1 MKRKNFIAVAAIV
14 LIAVIALVI
23 LMLEKNNSE
32 FRIQNSEL
40 SVTAE
45 PDKTEPQVTPDVIE
59 VEQAEAPAAEQ
70 KKEITAEETAIPAEE
85 ETEKP
90 AAEATETITAEATEK
105 PAAEATEKPT
115 AEATETTAEDEAKE
129 QPFLVQITED
139 DPSIGYVLVR
149 MPNPIGLLPLPQE
162 GEYKK
167 TIRVAMPDGSE
178 YVNVLHIT
186 PNGFWMENANCE
198 GQDCVKQGEVTLE
211 NREERILWNMIIC
224 LPHQLSAE
232 LITREEAEQMLR

>member
-1 MKRKNFIAVAAIV
+1 MKRKHIICLVAVAIIVIAAIV
-14 LIAVIALVI
+14 LL
-23 LMLEKNNSE
+23 LTQKDNSE

-59 VEQAEAPAAEQ
+59 VEQTEASAAEQ
-70 KKEITAEETAIPAEE
+70 KEETTAEETAIPAAE
-85 ETEKP
+85 ETEKTSAEETEAP
-90 AAEATETITAEATEK
+90 AAEDKEKTAEE
-105 PAAEATEKPT
+105 
-115 AEATETTAEDEAKE
+115 ETKASAEDEAKE

-186 PNGFWMENANCE
+186 TNGFWMEHANCE
-198 GQDCVKQGEVTLE
+198 GQDCMKQGEVTLE

-232 LITREEAEQMLR
+232 LITREEAEQMLK

>member
-14 LIAVIALVI
+14 LIAVIALVV

-59 VEQAEAPAAEQ
+59 AEQTEAPAVEQ
-70 KKEITAEETAIPAEE
+70 KEETTAEETAIPAAE
-85 ETEKP
+85 ETEKTSAEETEAP
-90 AAEATETITAEATEK
+90 AAEDMEKTAEE
-105 PAAEATEKPT
+105 
-115 AEATETTAEDEAKE
+115 ETKASAEDEAKE

-186 PNGFWMENANCE
+186 TNGFWMEHANCE

>member
-1 MKRKNFIAVAAIV
+1 MKRKSFIAVAAIV
-14 LIAVIALVI
+14 LIAVIALVV

-90 AAEATETITAEATEK
+90 AAEATETIAAEATEK
-105 PAAEATEKPT
+105 PA

-186 PNGFWMENANCE
+186 TNGFWMEHANCE

-232 LITREEAEQMLR
+232 LITREEAEQMLK

>member
-1 MKRKNFIAVAAIV
+1 M
-14 LIAVIALVI
+14 
-23 LMLEKNNSE
+23 
-32 FRIQNSEL
+32 
-40 SVTAE
+40 
-45 PDKTEPQVTPDVIE
+45 TPDVIE
-59 VEQAEAPAAEQ
+59 VEQTEAPAAEQ
-70 KKEITAEETAIPAEE
+70 KKETTAEETAIQAEE
-85 ETEKP
+85 ETEKTSAEETEAP
-90 AAEATETITAEATEK
+90 AAEDMEKTAEE
-105 PAAEATEKPT
+105 
-115 AEATETTAEDEAKE
+115 ETKASAEDEAKE

-186 PNGFWMENANCE
+186 TNGFWMEHANCE

-232 LITREEAEQMLR
+232 LITREEAEQMLK

>member
-1 MKRKNFIAVAAIV
+1 MKRKHIICLAAIAIIIIAAVV
-14 LIAVIALVI
+14 LL
-23 LMLEKNNSE
+23 LTQKNHSE

-45 PDKTEPQVTPDVIE
+45 SNETKPQVTPDVIE
-59 VEQAEAPAAEQ
+59 AEQTEAPAVEQ
-70 KKEITAEETAIPAEE
+70 TEETTAEETEMPAAEETENPAEE
-85 ETEKP
+85 ETR
-90 AAEATETITAEATEK
+90 
-105 PAAEATEKPT
+105 
-115 AEATETTAEDEAKE
+115 E

-149 MPNPIGLLPLPQE
+149 MPNPVGLLPLPQE

-178 YVNVLHIT
+178 YINVLHIT

-232 LITREEAEQMLR
+232 LITREEAEQMLK

>member
-1 MKRKNFIAVAAIV
+1 MKKKDFIAVGAIV
-14 LIAVIALVI
+14 LIAVIALVV

-32 FRIQNSEL
+32 FRNQNSEL

-45 PDKTEPQVTPDVIE
+45 PNETEPQVTPDVIE
-59 VEQAEAPAAEQ
+59 VEQTEAPVVETEVPTAAETE
-70 KKEITAEETAIPAEE
+70 KAAVGETEAPTAEET
-85 ETEKP
+85 ETS
-90 AAEATETITAEATEK
+90 
-105 PAAEATEKPT
+105 
-115 AEATETTAEDEAKE
+115 AEDEAKE

-149 MPNPIGLLPLPQE
+149 MPNPVGLLPLPQE

-186 PNGFWMENANCE
+186 TNGFWMENANCQ
-198 GQDCVKQGEVTLE
+198 GQDCMKQGEVTLE

-232 LITREEAEQMLR
+232 LITREEAEQMLK

>member
-1 MKRKNFIAVAAIV
+1 MKRKHIICLVAAIV
-14 LIAVIALVI
+14 LIAVIALVV

-59 VEQAEAPAAEQ
+59 VEQTEAPAAEQ
-70 KKEITAEETAIPAEE
+70 KEEITAEETAIPAEE

-90 AAEATETITAEATEK
+90 AAEATETIA
-105 PAAEATEKPT
+105 

-162 GEYKK
+162 GAR
-167 TIRVAMPDGSE
+167 TGCR
-178 YVNVLHIT
+178 
-186 PNGFWMENANCE
+186 
-198 GQDCVKQGEVTLE
+198 
-211 NREERILWNMIIC
+211 RR
-224 LPHQLSAE
+224 
-232 LITREEAEQMLR
+232 

>member
-14 LIAVIALVI
+14 LIAVIALVV

-40 SVTAE
+40 SVTTE

-59 VEQAEAPAAEQ
+59 AEQTEAPAVEQ
-70 KKEITAEETAIPAEE
+70 KEETTAEETAIPAAE

-90 AAEATETITAEATEK
+90 AAEDKEKTAEE
-105 PAAEATEKPT
+105 
-115 AEATETTAEDEAKE
+115 ETKASAEDEAKE

-186 PNGFWMENANCE
+186 TNGFWMEHANCE

>member
-1 MKRKNFIAVAAIV
+1 MHHPQPAQLPPV
-14 LIAVIALVI
+14 
-23 LMLEKNNSE
+23 
-32 FRIQNSEL
+32 
-40 SVTAE
+40 SVTE
-45 PDKTEPQVTPDVIE
+45 EE
-59 VEQAEAPAAEQ
+59 V
-70 KKEITAEETAIPAEE
+70 KKLQAEETRTREEKTKALTSAEKEQAALKESEDHLRADILDCLANAAVETAPQNPEDLDQLIQKLFAAAEDMEKTAEE
-85 ETEKP
+85 ETK
-90 AAEATETITAEATEK
+90 AS
-105 PAAEATEKPT
+105 
-115 AEATETTAEDEAKE
+115 AEDEAKE

-149 MPNPIGLLPLPQE
+149 MPNPVGLLPLPQE

-178 YVNVLHIT
+178 YINVLHIT

>member
-14 LIAVIALVI
+14 LIAVIALVV

-59 VEQAEAPAAEQ
+59 AEKTE
-70 KKEITAEETAIPAEE
+70 ETTAEETAIPAAE
-85 ETEKP
+85 ETEKTSAEETEAP
-90 AAEATETITAEATEK
+90 AAEDKEKTAEE
-105 PAAEATEKPT
+105 
-115 AEATETTAEDEAKE
+115 ETKASAEDEAKE

-149 MPNPIGLLPLPQE
+149 MPNPVGLLPLPQE

-178 YVNVLHIT
+178 YINVLHIT

-232 LITREEAEQMLR
+232 LITREEAEQMLK